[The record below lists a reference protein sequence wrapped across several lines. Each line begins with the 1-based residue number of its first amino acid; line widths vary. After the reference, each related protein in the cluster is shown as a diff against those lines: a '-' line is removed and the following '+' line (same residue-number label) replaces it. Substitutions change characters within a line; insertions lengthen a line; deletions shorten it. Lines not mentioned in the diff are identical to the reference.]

1 MPDETQN
8 SGGRGPTAKNARV
21 LQARIRA
28 AGTRSEL
35 LPLVTNGLSDHFGAE
50 ACALFFLDAKDGIE
64 VALTAKKSGKYRQLT
79 LPRGE
84 TNVVTRTSERGRVLN
99 LPSAGPEDLSGL
111 SFLERHAG
119 SPLLAVPV
127 KAEDSVAAVIV
138 LIKEATAGGF
148 SPEDEKAGRALAND
162 VAATL
167 TSIGYREKLSEELDR
182 LKWENKQLRFV
193 IHSAPRLSSA
203 RDVRTAIE
211 LLLDETRKSVPF
223 DKGAVYLC
231 DEGTGVVRQTAT
243 FGYTLEEAQLAA
255 ETFGD
260 SLASKALSD
269 RATVHVAD
277 VSAKGGPQMTDE
289 AAAGSF
295 LAVPI
300 AAGEKTLGVVALGC
314 DERGAFEAGDISF
327 VEALATYAAV
337 AVENAKRL
345 EDQKKRALQLS
356 LINEIGKTA
365 LSAPSV
371 RALYDKIAHAVK
383 NRFNYYNVAIYSLD
397 ERRNELF
404 LETIVGGYAE
414 HLPVGYRQR
423 TGEGL
428 AGAAA
433 ESKRPILVDDVA
445 KDSRFSEINPSVM
458 ETKSELAVPI
468 MTRGKVAAVIDIQSR
483 RVRGFEESDA
493 LVMETLADHI
503 GVTLENTTLLQEER
517 DRASELALVGEIGK
531 DILAARDISTLLR
544 TTAVAIRKHF
554 KYFNV
559 AVFMVDPENPKVLTA
574 AVVEGAYEKALRTS
588 PKVPFGLGFVG
599 WAAEKRQAAFSN
611 DALNDPRY
619 AADPIP
625 GEGRSEI
632 SIPLRIGDRVA
643 GVLDVQENSKDAF
656 AERDVES
663 LKTFADQLAVA
674 IQNVN
679 LLAKEQRA
687 THDAETLL
695 HVSHII
701 SQTVDLDKSLE
712 FIVEETNTVM
722 DADASVLLL
731 LNDAGEPR
739 QIKAAAG
746 LPEKTETHVRS
757 ADFTLKDYPF
767 FEEVAASNKPLF
779 VDDIGATDDKIKE
792 SLFPGFT
799 TAAIAV
805 APLRK
810 KNQLLGLLFAL
821 WDKPRPA
828 VSESDMSLFEG
839 IAFQAAIGV
848 ENLLYL
854 ENVKSQTDYLSIL
867 SSIAADAS
875 LLPPVDELL
884 RAALDKIKVFAGLDA
899 GTIHLYDEKQRS
911 FKLSAYAG
919 LNERKLKQWGTVEA
933 VAEADNPAFAAKEI
947 FVKDSPDAEGMFGLP
962 PPAEGGPGAYISLP
976 LVAKQQVL
984 GRLTLYS
991 WKPRAFRAEDADLL
1005 RTICNQLSVF
1015 VENSQLFSQ
1024 NVSRM
1029 EELLT
1034 LLETSKTV
1042 SSSLDTEEIIYNI
1055 AQKVKDLIGADECT
1069 VFLLDREA
1077 GILEPIVSL
1086 TAYPEE
1092 VMKIRLKL
1100 GEGITGHVALTGVG
1114 EYVNDATADQRSM
1127 VVPGTPTEERESLL
1141 CVPLLSREETIG
1153 VMTLGRLGGDVFTDR
1168 DLQLLTLFAGQVA
1181 GSIENARLFDRVLSS
1196 ISIAEEHRR
1205 KLDATFASIADAIIV
1220 TDMGLRVIEINP
1232 AAERMLGRQARDIIN
1247 RHVRSIIETPALHE
1261 TFEQASVKLQEQEAA
1276 EFEFAANPAGQEG
1289 KTGYYRVLVNAVTNP
1304 TGEKVGYVATFRD
1317 VTETKELAFLKEN
1330 FIANVSHEL
1339 RTPLT
1344 SIIGSAELI
1353 LADHKAVEYPYFQF
1367 VSIIDKEARR
1377 LRELVDS
1384 ILDFSLLESRELELK
1399 LEPVDLNDLAE
1410 ENLGKYQQMAE
1421 RNEIRIEI
1429 EPAENLPPTYAD
1441 PNLLGSALGNLI
1453 KNAIQFNAPGGLVRV
1468 SVERRNGS
1476 LAIAVADNGPGIS
1489 EDHLENIFSTFY
1501 QVDGSSTRTVGGTG
1515 LGLAIAK
1522 RATESHG
1529 GYIDVRSIAGE
1540 GSTFTIIIPLRTE
1553 IPTETES
1560 RK

>member
-1 MPDETQN
+1 MADKTDKTGE
-8 SGGRGPTAKNARV
+8 RGPAPKDARG
-21 LQARIRA
+21 LKARMRN

-35 LPLVTNGLSDHFGAE
+35 LPLVTNGLTDYFDAD
-50 ACALFFLDAKDGIE
+50 ACALFSLDAKDDIDI
-64 VALTAKKSGKYRQLT
+64 ALTAKKSGKYRQLT
-79 LPRGE
+79 VPRGE
-84 TNVVTRTSERGRVLN
+84 PNVVTRTAERGRVLN
-99 LPSAGPEDLSGL
+99 LPAADPEDLNGL
-111 SFLERHAG
+111 SFLEHHAG

-127 KAEDSVAAVIV
+127 KAEGSVAAVIV
-138 LIKEATAGGF
+138 LIKEASAGGF
-148 SPEDEKAGRALAND
+148 SPEDEKEGRGFAGD
-162 VAATL
+162 VAAGL
-167 TSIGYREKLSEELDR
+167 VAISCREKLAGELDR
-182 LKWENKQLRFV
+182 VKWENKQWRLV
-193 IHSAPRLSSA
+193 VDSAPLLSSA
-203 RDVRTAIE
+203 QDVRSAID

-223 DKGAVYLC
+223 DRGAVYLC
-231 DEGTGVVRQTAT
+231 DEGTGVVQQIAT

-260 SLASKALSD
+260 SFAAKALSD
-269 RATVHVAD
+269 RQTAYVAD

-289 AAAGSF
+289 ASGGSF

-300 AAGEKTLGVVALGC
+300 AVGEKTLGIVALGS
-314 DERGAFEAGDISF
+314 DERNAFEAGDISF
-327 VEALATYAAV
+327 VQALATYAAV
-337 AVENAKRL
+337 AVENAQRL
-345 EDQKKRALQLS
+345 EDQKKRALQLG

-371 RALYDKIAHAVK
+371 RALYEKIAHAVK

-414 HLPVGYRQR
+414 HLPVGFRQR

-433 ESKRPILVDDVA
+433 ESKRPILVDDVT

-468 MTRGKVAAVIDIQSR
+468 LTRGKVAAVIDIQSR

-559 AVFMVDPENPKVLTA
+559 AVFLVDPENAEVLTA

-599 WAAEKRQAAFSN
+599 WAAENREVAFSN

-619 AADPIP
+619 ATDPIP

-656 AERDVES
+656 TGRDVES

-701 SQTVDLDKSLE
+701 SQTVDLEKSLE
-712 FIVEETNTVM
+712 FLVEETNTVM
-722 DADASVLLL
+722 DADAAAIILL
-731 LNDAGEPR
+731 DEDGEPR
-739 QIKAAAG
+739 QLTASAG
-746 LPEKTETHVRS
+746 LPEATENYLRS
-757 ADFTLKDYPF
+757 ADFTLKDFRFYG
-767 FEEVAASNKPLF
+767 EVAAKNKPIF
-779 VDDIGATDDKIKE
+779 VGDAGADDENTRNN
-792 SLFPGFT
+792 LFPEFV
-799 TAAIAV
+799 TAAMAV

-821 WDKPRPA
+821 WDKPRPF

-875 LLPPVDELL
+875 RLPPVDELL
-884 RAALDKIKVFAGLDA
+884 SAALGKIMIFAGLDA
-899 GTIHLYDEKQRS
+899 GTIHLYDEKQQS
-911 FKLSAYAG
+911 FKLAACTG
-919 LNERKLKQWGTVEA
+919 LDAAQRKIWETVET
-933 VAEADNPAFAAKEI
+933 VGEADNQAFLTEEI
-947 FVKDSPDAEGMFGLP
+947 FVEESVDGKGLFELP
-962 PPAEGGPGAYISLP
+962 PPAEGGPAAYISLP

-991 WKPRAFRAEDADLL
+991 WKPRVFHAEDADLL
-1005 RTICNQLSVF
+1005 RTICNQLSVL

-1029 EELLT
+1029 EELVT

-1196 ISIAEEHRR
+1196 VSIAEEHRR

-1220 TDMGLRVIEINP
+1220 TDTGLRVIEINP

-1261 TFEQASVKLQEQEAA
+1261 TFEQASIVLQGQEAA

-1317 VTETKELAFLKEN
+1317 VTETKELTFLKEN

-1353 LADHKAVEYPYFQF
+1353 LADKKAVENPYYQF
-1367 VSIIDKEARR
+1367 VGIIDKEARR

-1399 LEPVDLNDLAE
+1399 LEPVDLNDFAE
-1410 ENLGKYQQMAE
+1410 ETVAKYQPMAE
-1421 RNEIRIEI
+1421 RNEIRVEI
-1429 EPAENLPPTYAD
+1429 EPAEKLPPTYAD

-1453 KNAIQFNAPGGLVRV
+1453 KNAIQFNAPGGLVQV
-1468 SVERRNGS
+1468 SVERRNGD

-1529 GYIDVRSIAGE
+1529 GHIDVASKAGE
-1540 GSTFTIIIPLRTE
+1540 GSTFTIVIPLRTE
-1553 IPTETES
+1553 IPAGTE